1 MSRLVEIPVRAVAP
15 DPQAVLE
22 LQGLPAGTAPDERLR
37 GLLGEACEELAR
49 SAAPRGAFTPVSAH
63 DFTSVYAGEGRNEPR
78 TPLASI
84 FPRAHALALFIVTLG
99 EEVSRRIAELF
110 QSTDFA
116 LASLLDSAASA
127 STERAADIVERRF
140 LESLPAP
147 PATAT
152 TTASPAPR
160 ALRYS
165 PGYCGWHVSGQRAL
179 FARLDPERIG
189 IRLRES
195 FLMEPLK
202 SLSGVIVVGPAEIH
216 DFEASF
222 PFCSACRTR
231 TCRERTRR
239 IARSGGVESRGG
251 TRQIN
256 R

>member
-1 MSRLVEIPVRAVAP
+1 MSQLVEIPVGAVAP

-22 LQGLPAGTAPDERLR
+22 LQGLPPGTTPDERLR
-37 GLLGEACEELAR
+37 ALLGAACEELAR
-49 SAAPRGAFTPVSAH
+49 CAAPRGAFTSVSAH
-63 DFTSVYAGEGRNEPR
+63 EFTSVYAGKGLNEPQ

-84 FPRAHALALFIVTLG
+84 YPRAHALALFIVTLG

-110 QSTDFA
+110 QCTDFA
-116 LASLLDSAASA
+116 LAALLDSAASA

-152 TTASPAPR
+152 ASPARR

-179 FARLDPERIG
+179 LARLDPELIG

-216 DFEASF
+216 DFKASF

-231 TCRERTRR
+231 TCRERIRR
-239 IARSGGVESRGG
+239 VARSGGVESRGG
-251 TRQIN
+251 TRQN
-256 R
+256 HR